1 MVFPGLGSVR
11 CPWTGSD
18 GEGPQQR
25 GWEAA
30 GEALHHWL
38 GAADHQ
44 QPVSLSPLLC
54 TFMAGLSTRMLCGI
68 MPVLQ
73 QRPEVSLAL
82 GLRASLM
89 ELVYLP
95 LSCPEASNLCKLI

>member
-1 MVFPGLGSVR
+1 MERVPR
-11 CPWTGSD
+11 
-18 GEGPQQR
+18 R
-25 GWEAA
+25 GAGRQLAA

-44 QPVSLSPLLC
+44 QPISLSLLLC

-68 MPVLQ
+68 MPVCR
-73 QRPEVSLAL
+73 QRPEVTLAL
-82 GLRASLM
+82 GLRGSLT

-95 LSCPEASNLCKLI
+95 RSCPEVRHFV